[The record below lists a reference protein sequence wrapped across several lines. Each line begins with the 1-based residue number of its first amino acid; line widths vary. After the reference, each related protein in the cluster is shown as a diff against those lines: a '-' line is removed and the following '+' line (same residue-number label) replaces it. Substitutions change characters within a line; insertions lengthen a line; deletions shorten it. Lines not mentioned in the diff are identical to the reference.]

1 MPTCSSICS
10 GTAYSHHLY
19 SCVAIYVYGSF
30 HPTGQESGRPQ
41 HTGPNMATCTS
52 PSLNRGS
59 TWTGLQT
66 LRHASTGAGPGPAS
80 THSAQPQQGQHLNEP
95 QQGQHWAQHQQPRAQ
110 PQQGQH
116 LAQLQHPQPS
126 LNTLTPV
133 STGATPGTISTP
145 PAQPQH
151 GKNQAQSQHGQNKTQ
166 PQHPQ
171 PCLNRCSTQPN
182 FNHADQGRLAL
193 HH

>member
-126 LNTLTPV
+126 LNMGRTRPSLNMDRTRPSPNTLSPA
-133 STGATPGTISTP
+133 STGA
-145 PAQPQH
+145 
-151 GKNQAQSQHGQNKTQ
+151 
-166 PQHPQ
+166 
-171 PCLNRCSTQPN
+171 
-182 FNHADQGRLAL
+182 AL
-193 HH
+193 SPTLIMRIKGDLLFITSMNILSVAYVINACP